1 MGKTLQLIIRMIF
14 PPLLRSRTLNIL
26 NDFLTDVLRLPELAK
41 PKKVHRQLKGWP
53 VPATV
58 CHGVPTQGTS
68 KEAAIH
74 GGI

>member
-1 MGKTLQLIIRMIF
+1 MFAVVG
-14 PPLLRSRTLNIL
+14 RT
-26 NDFLTDVLRLPELAK
+26 EK
-41 PKKVHRQLKGWP
+41 ELKGWP